1 MNNKI
6 IESIL
11 KKTIKKDIDI
21 LKYMKNKI
29 IKSHID
35 KSILTKLEI
44 KNDNTNR

>member
-29 IKSHID
+29 IKGHIGHLPMA
-35 KSILTKLEI
+35 KVRGLV
-44 KNDNTNR
+44 R